1 MKQLKF
7 MFTGIFLLLFLL
19 TSSAFSQEHTDNSYN
34 YPDNPDKN
42 PESENLISLSFQD
55 ADINQ
60 AIKVLGDLT
69 GTIIIPNENLKG
81 TISIVSMEKVKPD
94 TVINVL
100 ESALMI
106 RGFTIVKSGEALKI
120 VPIADIKQ
128 SNVEVQI
135 GSWPGF
141 IKDQDIVITQV
152 MPLKYSSAVKIKNEL
167 QSLIGK
173 HGNILANERTNTVI
187 ITDTSSNIKRLATI
201 ISQIDRPLPATMQ
214 VKTFVVN
221 YGDAVKI
228 AKILN
233 DLSKED
239 KEARYPEFSELGLGD
254 IPLEIFGAIEAYS
267 EEETNSIV
275 VATALVNFPAIER
288 LITKLDV
295 FPPQAMIE
303 VILMDVTLS
312 DDLTMG
318 VEYASSTNPTLTTE
332 GIKTGSNDQNIF
344 HSLLNLST
352 EASTQGFTYRILN
365 QNERTNLLG
374 FILKTQENT
383 KVLSTPR
390 ILASN
395 NQESSITVGQEI
407 PIIESSVTDL
417 VNNVTTVNFKYQDV
431 GLGLKVTP
439 RISQDG
445 FVNLKV
451 HAELKDLSAK
461 TLFDASIINKREADA
476 TVMVPDGHTVVLG
489 GLMRDND
496 SIIENKVP
504 LLGDI
509 PYLGNLFKK
518 TKKTTLK
525 TELLIF
531 LSPRILKS
539 IKELQEI
546 TQASKDKLTIVGQ
559 AQTSE
564 ELKSAVETVVNP
576 NPQKETAKKLKNN
589 NKPGKNRQKKP
600 EKNKLLN
607 FLD

>member
-1 MKQLKF
+1 MNKMKCIYA
-7 MFTGIFLLLFLL
+7 GILLLVFLLPKN
-19 TSSAFSQEHTDNSYN
+19 AFPQEHSDTDYKYQSTQE
-34 YPDNPDKN
+34 K
-42 PESENLISLSFQD
+42 ESEKENLISLSFQD

-69 GTIIIPNENLKG
+69 ETIIISNENLKG

-100 ESALMI
+100 ESALMV

-128 SNVEVQI
+128 SNVAVQV

-152 MPLKYSSAVKIKNEL
+152 MPLKYSAAIKIKNEL

-173 HGNILANERTNTVI
+173 HGNILANERTNTIV
-187 ITDTSSNIKRLATI
+187 ITDTSSNIKRIATI
-201 ISQIDRPLPATMQ
+201 ISQIDRPLPAATQ

-221 YGDAVKI
+221 YGDSVKI

-233 DLSKED
+233 DLSKENKD
-239 KEARYPEFSELGLGD
+239 TRYPEFIELGLAD
-254 IPLEIFGAIEAYS
+254 IPLEIFGEIEAYA
-267 EEETNSIV
+267 EKETNSIV
-275 VATALVNFPAIER
+275 IATALVNFPAIER

-303 VILMDVTLS
+303 VVLMDVTLS

-332 GIKTGSNDQNIF
+332 GIKSGSNDSNIF

-365 QNERTNLLG
+365 DSERTNLLG

-496 SIIENKVP
+496 SIIENKIP

-509 PYLGNLFKK
+509 PFLGNLFKK
-518 TKKTTLK
+518 TEKTVLK

-531 LSPRILKS
+531 LTPQILKS
-539 IKELQEI
+539 IKDLQEI
-546 TQASKDKLTIVGQ
+546 TQESKDKLNIIEQ
-559 AQTSE
+559 AHTTP
-564 ELKSAVETVVNP
+564 ELKAAV
-576 NPQKETAKKLKNN
+576 KNAVATN
-589 NKPGKNRQKKP
+589 INVTT
-600 EKNKLLN
+600 EKNSKKN
-607 FLD
+607 KKAPKQKFKKQEKK

>member
-1 MKQLKF
+1 MKKYKIVF
-7 MFTGIFLLLFLL
+7 IGALLLLIFNPLNIFAQEYTE
-19 TSSAFSQEHTDNSYN
+19 TSA
-34 YPDNPDKN
+34 
-42 PESENLISLSFQD
+42 ESEDLISLSFQD

-69 GTIIIPNENLKG
+69 GTIIIPNEDLKG

-106 RGFTIVKSGEALKI
+106 RGFTVVKSGEALKI
-120 VPIADIKQ
+120 VPISDIKQ

-152 MPLKYSSAVKIKNEL
+152 MPLKYSSAIKIKNEL

-173 HGNILANERTNTVI
+173 HGNILANERTNTII
-187 ITDTSSNIKRLATI
+187 ITDSSSNIKRLATI
-201 ISQIDRPLPATMQ
+201 ISQVDRPLPAAMQ

-254 IPLEIFGAIEAYS
+254 IPLEVFGGIEAYS

-288 LITKLDV
+288 LINKLDV

-303 VILMDVTLS
+303 VVLMDVTLS

-318 VEYASSTNPTLTTE
+318 VEYGSSTNPTLTTE
-332 GIKTGSNDQNIF
+332 GIKSGSNDQNIF

-352 EASTQGFTYRILN
+352 EASTQGFTYRILS

-461 TLFDASIINKREADA
+461 TLFDASIINKREANA
-476 TVMVPDGHTVVLG
+476 TVMVPDGYTVVLG

-509 PYLGNLFKK
+509 PFLGNLFKK
-518 TKKTTLK
+518 TKTTTLK

-531 LSPRILKS
+531 LSPKILKS

-546 TQASKDKLTIVGQ
+546 TQASKDKLDIIGQ
-559 AQTSE
+559 AQTTQ
-564 ELKSAVETVVNP
+564 ELKSAVKTTVDP
-576 NPQKETAKKLKNN
+576 KAKKLIKENQKIKN
-589 NKPGKNRQKKP
+589 KHK
-600 EKNKLLN
+600 KNKLEKEEKK
-607 FLD
+607 